1 VNITGR
7 CDGGATQP
15 AARGQPQV
23 TADAIAGT
31 AVFVVAFAA
40 RLLPVF
46 VFPGINQPD
55 EVFQTVEQAHRLVY
69 GTGVLPWEFAYGAR
83 SWVLPGALAG
93 LMLLASLFGDG
104 PSYYVPVI
112 GFALAALGA
121 AAPLCSF
128 LWGRRLLGVPG
139 GLIAGILPAVWI
151 DNVYFGPRTLSDS
164 VAAHVLV
171 VGLYASTPDNP
182 IAVSLRRAGA
192 AGALLAL
199 AGSLRVQ
206 LMPAIGLIGLWGLFT
221 GFRHQRLTFVGS
233 ALLVGLLY
241 GALDGF
247 TWSYPFE
254 ALWRNVAA
262 NLYYDVQG
270 AFGVQPWYRYIPI
283 VLQYWTGLGALM
295 LLLFLIGAARVPQLS
310 VAAVVIAL
318 TYSLIGH
325 KAFRFIYPVILLAT
339 IVSGI
344 GLAQLASW
352 INEGLVNKGWTRRH
366 AVLGTSVATLAF
378 VVLAQLGFANGSDA
392 YQELWIRGRDM
403 LKASRFVGQMSGV
416 CGIGIRDHEVWWTGG
431 YAAFHRAAPLYW
443 TTSTA
448 PPDPDSTAFNTV
460 IYDREKAFGAGG
472 YVKRACFG
480 DICVA
485 QRPGACSPTPMTD
498 TSAPPR
504 LLGKWKPEVRR

>member
-1 VNITGR
+1 M
-7 CDGGATQP
+7 
-15 AARGQPQV
+15 AARGRRRV
-23 TADAIAGT
+23 AAGAIAGT

-46 VFPGINQPD
+46 VLPGINHPD

-69 GTGVLPWEFAYGAR
+69 GTGLLPWEFAYGTR

-93 LMLLASLFGDG
+93 LMLLAAQLGDG

-112 GFALAALGA
+112 GCALAALGA
-121 AAPLCSF
+121 VAALCGF
-128 LWGRRLLGVPG
+128 LWGRRFFGIPG

-151 DNVYFGPRTLSDS
+151 DNVYFGPRALSDS

-171 VGLYASTPDNP
+171 IGLYAGTQGNRT
-182 IAVSLRRAGA
+182 AVSWRRAAA

-206 LMPAIGLIGLWGLFT
+206 LMPAIGLIGAWALLT
-221 GFRHQRLTFVGS
+221 GFRRRRLAFVGS

-241 GALDGF
+241 GAVDGL

-283 VLQYWTGLGALM
+283 VLRYWSGFGALM
-295 LLLFLIGAARVPQLS
+295 VLLFSIGAARVPQLAI
-310 VAAVVIAL
+310 AAVVIAL
-318 TYSLIGH
+318 TYSLVGH
-325 KAFRFIYPVILLAT
+325 KEFRFIYPVILLAT
-339 IVSGI
+339 IISGI

-352 INEGLVNKGWTRRH
+352 INEGLVGNGWTRHH
-366 AVLGTSVATLAF
+366 AVIGTSAAALAL
-378 VVLAQLGFANGSDA
+378 VVLAQLCFADGSDA
-392 YQELWIRGRDM
+392 YQALWTRGRDM
-403 LKASRFVGQMSGV
+403 LKASRFVSQMSAV
-416 CGIGIRDHEVWWTGG
+416 CGIGILDDEWFETGG
-431 YAAFHRAAPLYW
+431 YAAFDHPAPLYW
-443 TTSTA
+443 TTPLA
-448 PPDPDSTAFNTV
+448 FLDPDSTAFNTV

-472 YVKRACFG
+472 YTERGCFG

-485 QRPGACSPTPMTD
+485 QRPGVCSPKPMTD
-498 TSAPPR
+498 ISAPPR
-504 LLGKWKPEVRR
+504 PLGQWKPELRR